1 MARQES
7 FEVQVCQQGRWLM
20 QDNFPR
26 EADARALAKSLLSNG
41 ACEGVKI
48 LKLRQRDGVESE
60 SVIFSE
66 IREAVVNDRIQVSAI
81 EEAAWCSKVEECFLP
96 PARATMA
103 RVLRQYFDKQVITP
117 VEMLHNHRELKRVA
131 DFESLMPSAVG
142 RVATIQ
148 AKDNPTGGDAKA
160 RTNAMFE
167 WANKITEMARSVAET
182 PNLPKLETESL
193 DSCLAKVE
201 RALPPDRTIHTGMV
215 ILSQV
220 TITTRNWLGK
230 IEQLLGMLDNAKHP
244 IAARIIDPIIAD
256 CLTSTDAIRDLLGRQ
271 SNLSNA
277 LISLVDLA
285 RGQMKVDAT
294 GDQAFIV
301 SLNRHFGTT
310 GLLPE
315 SREAVIE
322 SIRRQLRSRAPMSH
336 GERSQQREAYRK
348 VVLHVMGTQGAILGG
363 AAMADAIILG
373 NSRFVEE
380 GGETGR
386 KLALSSA
393 PAIMEAPADRAR
405 LILAILQ
412 GTLAREQGETLIQ
425 QVMAIIRRSQKFPDL
440 VKPEQTPPER
450 LRSVALL
457 QDSLMTTNLIP
468 EPQRTS
474 YIEKLDDLLTDFLN
488 DTGFIAKLDDPSA
501 SVRLRAMRLVQFAA
515 SGVLTSGKAK
525 TMLRDRLNAHVKQ
538 PDFSRKFVTDLAD
551 QNQHGPAL
559 ADFNTLLSRANL
571 G

>member
-1 MARQES
+1 MK
-7 FEVQVCQQGRWLM
+7 
-20 QDNFPR
+20 
-26 EADARALAKSLLSNG
+26 ADAS
-41 ACEGVKI
+41 
-48 LKLRQRDGVESE
+48 
-60 SVIFSE
+60 
-66 IREAVVNDRIQVSAI
+66 
-81 EEAAWCSKVEECFLP
+81 
-96 PARATMA
+96 
-103 RVLRQYFDKQVITP
+103 
-117 VEMLHNHRELKRVA
+117 
-131 DFESLMPSAVG
+131 
-142 RVATIQ
+142 
-148 AKDNPTGGDAKA
+148 
-160 RTNAMFE
+160 
-167 WANKITEMARSVAET
+167 
-182 PNLPKLETESL
+182 
-193 DSCLAKVE
+193 
-201 RALPPDRTIHTGMV
+201 
-215 ILSQV
+215 
-220 TITTRNWLGK
+220 
-230 IEQLLGMLDNAKHP
+230 
-244 IAARIIDPIIAD
+244 
-256 CLTSTDAIRDLLGRQ
+256 
-271 SNLSNA
+271 
-277 LISLVDLA
+277 
-285 RGQMKVDAT
+285 
-294 GDQAFIV
+294 GDQAFIA

-348 VVLHVMGTQGAILGG
+348 VVLHVMGTQGEILGG

-412 GTLAREQGETLIQ
+412 GTLAREQDETLIQ
-425 QVMAIIRRSQKFPDL
+425 QVMAIVRRAQKFPDL

-457 QDSLMTTNLIP
+457 QNSLMATNLIP
-468 EPQRTS
+468 EPQRTT
-474 YIEKLDDLLTDFLN
+474 YIEKLDELLTDFLN
-488 DTGFIAKLDDPSA
+488 DTGFVAKLDDPSA

-538 PDFSRKFVTDLAD
+538 PDFSRKFVSDLAD

-559 ADFNTLLSRANL
+559 DDFNTLLSRANL